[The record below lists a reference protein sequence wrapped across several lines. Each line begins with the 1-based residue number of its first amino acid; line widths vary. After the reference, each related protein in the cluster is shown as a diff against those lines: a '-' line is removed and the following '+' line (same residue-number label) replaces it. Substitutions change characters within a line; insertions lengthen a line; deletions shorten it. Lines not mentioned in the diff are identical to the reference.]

1 MLKKTISVCCF
12 ISLIISAFAQ
22 NIKINNSVTSAH
34 QRVEGTK
41 LYMIPP
47 TGFVQ
52 ATEILGFHEENSGNT
67 ILVRESAGSYKSLV
81 QTFMTE
87 NMTVKGIKVK
97 SQEKIML
104 NGDEATFFTLEQKVH
119 RTTFTKLLLFF
130 GDSDYATL
138 VSAVFPKGDT
148 KHGEAARKAI
158 LSAAYREENL
168 AVPMPNGFRIT
179 FKDSGL
185 QWARSISGAVIY
197 TANGSTSSN
206 AIVDNSFFAGSNST
220 KETNYAAFA
229 KERLQKQIKTELK
242 IESEKEVTIGG
253 LKGYEIKA
261 NTLMPAQTLTPPPN
275 NKKAKPISIPEK
287 SRSLYQVLLF
297 QGETYYI
304 LFGSATENQAT
315 QIALFERLAKSFE
328 LER

>member
-1 MLKKTISVCCF
+1 MLKKIISVCCF
-12 ISLIISAFAQ
+12 ICLIISAFAQ
-22 NIKINNSVTSAH
+22 NIKINNSVTEAH

-47 TGFVQ
+47 AGFVQ
-52 ATEILGFHEENSGNT
+52 APEILGFHEENSGNT

-87 NMTVKGIKVK
+87 NMNVKGIKVK
-97 SQEKIML
+97 NKEKIML
-104 NGDEATFFTLEQKVH
+104 NGEEATFFTLEQKVH

-130 GDSDYATL
+130 GDNDYATL
-138 VSAVFPKGDT
+138 LSAVFPKDDAE
-148 KHGEAARKAI
+148 HGEAAKKAM
-158 LSAAYREENL
+158 LSVAYREENL
-168 AVPMPNGFRIT
+168 AEPMPDGFRIT

-185 QWARSISGAVIY
+185 RWARSISGAVIY

-206 AIVDNSFFAGSNST
+206 AIIDNSFFAGSNIT

-229 KERLQKQIKTELK
+229 KERLQKQIRTEVK
-242 IESEKEVTIGG
+242 VESEKEVTIGG

-261 NTLMPAQTLTPPPN
+261 TTIVPAGTLTPPPS
-275 NKKAKPISIPEK
+275 NKKAKPISFPEK
-287 SRSLYQVLLF
+287 PRSLYQVLLF

-315 QIALFERLAKSFE
+315 QMALFERLAKSFE
-328 LER
+328 LQQ